1 MSSEHKYGADVDPDQ
16 IRSVLAPTRNLRLAL
31 DVLWGELPGS
41 IGSDVTEKSLLELH
55 DRICAAELSAL
66 RKSGLN
72 RQYAIIRPLN
82 MMKPPDQETMQKITS
97 AIQVL
102 DDLGLIA
109 GPGDV

>member
-1 MSSEHKYGADVDPDQ
+1 LITDGHLE
-16 IRSVLAPTRNLRLAL
+16 TAL
-31 DVLWGELPGS
+31 
-41 IGSDVTEKSLLELH
+41 GSDVTEKSLLELH
-55 DRICAAELSAL
+55 DRICAAELNAL

-82 MMKPPDQETMQKITS
+82 MMNPPDPETMQKITN